1 MNQLQLR
8 TDLKQ
13 MEEQFAM
20 ALPEHIKPSHV
31 QRVVMTEVQKNPK
44 ILDCTK
50 DSILRAV
57 TEACQMG
64 LVPNSVQGLAYM
76 IPYGKTCQLIP
87 GFRGLIKLCLQSGLV
102 RSIRAAE
109 VREHDEFSV
118 QQGSSW
124 RLIHNIDITKDRG
137 DVVAY
142 YAVAELPGGSTDF
155 EVMSEPDVTRFIEKI
170 GKKSSEVWKNHREE
184 MAKKTCIRR
193 LVKRLPME
201 GDRIEHTRLAAAADY
216 ADDSTVGMRFNQDIQ
231 EWEYQSG
238 DPEAN
243 PSASDL
249 NKRTENPE
257 VAENVA

>member
-57 TEACQMG
+57 TEACQMC

-102 RSIRAAE
+102 RSIRA
-109 VREHDEFSV
+109 
-118 QQGSSW
+118 
-124 RLIHNIDITKDRG
+124 
-137 DVVAY
+137 
-142 YAVAELPGGSTDF
+142 
-155 EVMSEPDVTRFIEKI
+155 
-170 GKKSSEVWKNHREE
+170 
-184 MAKKTCIRR
+184 
-193 LVKRLPME
+193 
-201 GDRIEHTRLAAAADY
+201 
-216 ADDSTVGMRFNQDIQ
+216 
-231 EWEYQSG
+231 
-238 DPEAN
+238 
-243 PSASDL
+243 
-249 NKRTENPE
+249 
-257 VAENVA
+257 